1 MADEIC
7 QSAAEEQMC
16 IHRAKSNMWS
26 GLSTMSQQQYLPLTV
41 LLTLVAN
48 SLDDAV
54 QGMPELHCC
63 AVLCCAVLCCSVVH
77 CKMEGEGPITPTY
90 HVQTI
95 WVTLKL

>member
-16 IHRAKSNMWS
+16 IHRAKSDMWS
-26 GLSTMSQQQYLPLTV
+26 GLSTMSQQPYLPLTV

-54 QGMPELHCC
+54 QGMPELQCCAVLRC
-63 AVLCCAVLCCSVVH
+63 AVLCCAFLCCAV
-77 CKMEGEGPITPTY
+77 
-90 HVQTI
+90 
-95 WVTLKL
+95 L